1 MATKKAGWTTK
12 NNRDSNPKYR
22 GVKLFWGQQ
31 ALAWN
36 IIIRQKGNKY
46 ELGDNV
52 YMGRDFSI
60 MAWMDG
66 VVTFWQKNY
75 RRFDGKVYTKTFVS
89 VK

>member
-22 GVKLFWGQQ
+22 GVKLFWWQQ

-52 YMGRDFSI
+52 YMWRDFSI
-60 MAWMDG
+60 MASVDWT
-66 VVTFWQKNY
+66 VTFGQKNY
-75 RRFDGKVYTKTFVS
+75 KRFDGKVYTKTFVS
-89 VK
+89 IK